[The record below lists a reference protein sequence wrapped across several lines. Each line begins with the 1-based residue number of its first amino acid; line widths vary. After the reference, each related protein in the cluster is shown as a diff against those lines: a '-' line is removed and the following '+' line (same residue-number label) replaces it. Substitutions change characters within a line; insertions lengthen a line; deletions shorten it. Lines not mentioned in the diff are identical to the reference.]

1 MKPDVLVVGELM
13 PYAMQKLAE
22 GYTLHKLYEAGD
34 KEAFLREVGGRI
46 RAFATDGHYGA
57 TAAEIDACPNLG
69 IIGCCGAGTDN
80 IDVEYARRKGI
91 PVTNTP
97 GVLNEDTANLAVA
110 LLLATT
116 RGLVVHD
123 RYAREGRWKREGDP
137 PLARS
142 IYDRRAGLVGLG
154 RIGRT
159 IAEKLGAFRVEVAYH
174 ARHKGSDVPYPYYSD
189 LVALARDSDFLIL
202 AVPGGAAT
210 KGLVDREVIDALGP
224 EGILINVGRGSVVD
238 EAAMV
243 AALQEGRLGGAGLD
257 VFANEPNIPQA
268 LTTMDNVVLQP
279 HLGSAT
285 VETRRAMDD
294 LLLANLAAHF
304 NSRPLLTPLS

>member
-13 PYAMQKLAE
+13 PHAMRSLAE
-22 GYTLHKLYEAGD
+22 RYTLHRLYEASD
-34 KEAFLREVGGRI
+34 RTALLRDVGARI

-57 TAAEIDACPNLG
+57 TAAQIDACPNLE
-69 IIGCCGAGTDN
+69 IIGCCGAGTDY
-80 IDVEYARRKGI
+80 IDVDYARSKGI

-97 GVLNEDTANLAVA
+97 GVLNEDTANLGIA

-116 RGLVVHD
+116 RGFVTYD

-154 RIGRT
+154 RVGGT
-159 IAEKLGAFRVEVAYH
+159 IAEKLKAFRVEVAYH
-174 ARHKGSDVPYPYYSD
+174 ARNRRPDAPYPYYPD
-189 LVALARDSDFLIL
+189 LVALARESDFLIL
-202 AVPGGAAT
+202 AAPGGAAT
-210 KGLVDREVIDALGP
+210 KNLVDRTVIDALGP
-224 EGILINVGRGSVVD
+224 DGILINVGRGSVVD

-257 VFANEPNIPQA
+257 VFADEPNIPEA
-268 LTTMDNVVLQP
+268 LLTMDNVVLQP

-285 VETRRAMDD
+285 VETRRAMDE

-304 NSRPLLTPLS
+304 EGRPLLTPLF